1 LDVLPGV
8 VLEQKMT
15 EVASEQIK
23 GKLAELKT
31 ALEEGHHDISA
42 ALSNERNFFF

>member
-1 LDVLPGV
+1 
-8 VLEQKMT
+8 MT
-15 EVASEQIK
+15 EVVSEHIK

-31 ALEEGHHDISA
+31 ALEEGHHDTSA